1 MGGLELGFG
10 IALLVFAVGIIL
22 IVLLQQGEQR
32 NNGGVMT
39 GSSSD
44 TYISRHS
51 GRTIDAFLSRWTKI
65 FAIGFF
71 ICVIVV
77 NIMVFFFSSVDHAE
91 AIDPAEGT
99 ESAVSEVVSEAEGA
113 ASESSSAAESAA
125 ASAVES
131 TAETSA
137 ADQSA
142 A

>member
-10 IALLVFAVGIIL
+10 IALLVFSVGIIL

-32 NNGGVMT
+32 NHGGMVT
-39 GSSSD
+39 GNSSD

-71 ICVIVV
+71 VCVIVV
-77 NIMVFFFSSVDHAE
+77 NIMVFFFSDVKHAE
-91 AIDPAEGT
+91 AIDPEGT
-99 ESAVSEVVSEAEGA
+99 ESAVSEVVSEDAS
-113 ASESSSAAESAA
+113 SESGSKTESKASSAAESK
-125 ASAVES
+125 
-131 TAETSA
+131 AEKTTSE
-137 ADQSA
+137 QSA